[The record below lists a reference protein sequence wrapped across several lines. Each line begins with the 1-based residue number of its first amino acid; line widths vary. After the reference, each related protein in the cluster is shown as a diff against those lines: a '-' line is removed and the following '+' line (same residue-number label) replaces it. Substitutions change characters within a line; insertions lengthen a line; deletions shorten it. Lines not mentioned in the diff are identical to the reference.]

1 MENRGPT
8 YDEIGRAVQLEM
20 KKMTITDCGRRP
32 YRLLGVYF
40 AAERNE
46 WYATAEVVGCPRPY
60 YFKVR
65 PPAGENNEGFDIEL
79 VDYIVAGPSAPY
91 TTWIIAD
98 RTPLA
103 N

>member
-20 KKMTITDCGRRP
+20 KKMTITNYDRRP

-40 AAERNE
+40 AVERNE
-46 WYATAEVVGCPRPY
+46 WYVTAEVVGYPHPY

-65 PPAGENNEGFDIEL
+65 PPTDWKNEGFDIEL
-79 VDYIVAGPSAPY
+79 VDYFTAGPSAPY
-91 TTWIIAD
+91 TTLVIAD
-98 RTPLA
+98 GSFSAT
-103 N
+103 

>member
-1 MENRGPT
+1 MSNRGTT
-8 YDEIGRAVQLEM
+8 YDEIGRAVLLGM
-20 KKMTITDCGRRP
+20 KKMTITNWGCRP

-46 WYATAEVVGCPRPY
+46 WYATAEVVGFPRPY

-65 PPAGENNEGFDIEL
+65 PPAGGNNEGFSIEL
-79 VDYIVAGPSAPY
+79 VDYIVAGPSAPF
-91 TTWIIAD
+91 TTWIIPV
-98 RTPLA
+98 RTPSA